1 MERRRQSDSGQD
13 SDVKQHQPAVM
24 NQRHKEANAYSESMR
39 KRMREDSMNS
49 SQPNSL
55 QESDLSSNA

>member
-13 SDVKQHQPAVM
+13 YDIKQYQPAVM

-39 KRMREDSMNS
+39 KRMCKDSMNS
-49 SQPNSL
+49 SQPDSL
-55 QESDLSSNA
+55 QERELS